1 MSFQLKAAEGVL
13 ESGGVIFDS
22 RGMIAVWRL
31 TDAGER
37 AQVEARLK
45 RLRLDAGEVAMGGG
59 RLAEATAAVQ
69 QILVDVAI
77 RGDAA
82 IVDLSRQFDDPNFDA
97 SQIRVTAEQMATASK
112 RLPGPLI
119 DALRRSIIQVREY
132 QARIAPKEVAPLKRL
147 GVELGLRFT
156 PVASA
161 GLYIPGGKAA
171 YPSSLIMTAVPAL
184 VAGVGRIVVCSPANP
199 SGGASGGP
207 SGGDVFLA
215 ACHELRLTEVFRAGG
230 AAAIAAMA
238 VGTKTIPAVDK
249 IVGPGNLYVQL
260 AKQMLAGCVGTD
272 GFLGPSEILIIAD
285 ERADA
290 AVVAADMVAQAEHD
304 PGSAFLLTTSQKL
317 AGDVVNQLTAQ
328 AAKLPR
334 REVITK
340 ALDGDCAIII
350 GSSLDELVALAD
362 RFACEHVSLQTGDN
376 EGVLSKLRNAGCV
389 FVGPWSAVA
398 AGDYLA
404 GPSHSLPTNTTARF
418 ASGVSVFE
426 FLKRTSIVRY
436 NLMGLSG
443 DAAAIVEL
451 AEAEGLGGHAASIKA
466 RIEK

>member
-1 MSFQLKAAEGVL
+1 
-13 ESGGVIFDS
+13 
-22 RGMIAVWRL
+22 
-31 TDAGER
+31 
-37 AQVEARLK
+37 
-45 RLRLDAGEVAMGGG
+45 
-59 RLAEATAAVQ
+59 LAEATAAVQ
-69 QILVDVAI
+69 HVLVDVAI

-82 IVDLSRQFDDPNFDA
+82 IVDISRQFDDPNFDA
-97 SQIRVTAEQMATASK
+97 SQIRVTAEQMAAASK

-119 DALRRSIIQVREY
+119 EALRRSIAQVREY
-132 QARIAPKEVAPLKRL
+132 QARIAPKEVSPLKRL

-171 YPSSLIMTAVPAL
+171 YPSSLIMTAVPAQA
-184 VAGVGRIVVCSPANP
+184 AGVGRIVVCSPAQ
-199 SGGASGGP
+199 ASGGSGGGPSDAP

-238 VGTKTIPAVDK
+238 VGTKTIPAVEK

-285 ERADA
+285 EQADA

-304 PGSAFLLTTSQKL
+304 PGSAFLFTTSQKL
-317 AGDVVNQLTAQ
+317 ALDVAGQVAAQ

-334 REVITK
+334 REAITK
-340 ALDGDCAIII
+340 ALDGECAIIV
-350 GSSLDELVALAD
+350 GSSLDELIALAD

-376 EGVLSKLRNAGCV
+376 EALLSKLRNAGCV

-404 GPSHSLPTNTTARF
+404 GPSHCLPTNTTARF

-436 NLMGLSG
+436 NLMGLKA